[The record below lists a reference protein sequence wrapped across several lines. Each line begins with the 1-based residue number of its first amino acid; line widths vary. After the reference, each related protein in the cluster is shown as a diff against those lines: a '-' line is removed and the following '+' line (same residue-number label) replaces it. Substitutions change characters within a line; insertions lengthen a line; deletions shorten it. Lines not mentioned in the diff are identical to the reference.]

1 MRRPRGMTVTSTEM
15 AAVQGLGGLPSSLAC
30 QKVVHGVAPAR
41 REVPCGGPNWS
52 LSGVP
57 ALSLAML
64 DMCLAIRSL
73 FLVISGRAVVTLAA
87 EVMQELLLVQSSG
100 DRRVWLTG

>member
-1 MRRPRGMTVTSTEM
+1 M
-15 AAVQGLGGLPSSLAC
+15 
-30 QKVVHGVAPAR
+30 
-41 REVPCGGPNWS
+41 
-52 LSGVP
+52 P